1 MSKVVMKSS
10 NRMILVIALAV
21 VVFSAACSKNA
32 NTGNSTNS
40 TNSTTTNKTSTTS
53 TSTSGDTASSPMAAL
68 RAYYDAAMK
77 KDIPTAKKYLSAGTM
92 RVMEEGAKK
101 MGKTVD
107 EAFTEGAE
115 TTTAMPEFSNEK
127 ISGDTATVDIKA
139 QGATVTMPMVKE
151 DGVWK
156 LAMDKLIEDMKNSMG
171 GDTTTKKPGVADD
184 DDEEGTNHN
193 SGH

>member
-1 MSKVVMKSS
+1 MSKVVMKNST
-10 NRMILVIALAV
+10 RMILVIALAA

-40 TNSTTTNKTSTTS
+40 TNSTTTNKNSSTTS
-53 TSTSGDTASSPMAAL
+53 SGDAASSPTAAL
-68 RAYYDAAMK
+68 RAYYQAAMN
-77 KDIPTAKKYLSAGTM
+77 KDIPTAKKYLSTGTM

-107 EAFTEGAE
+107 EAFEEGAQ

-127 ISGDTATVDIKA
+127 INGDTATVDIKA
-139 QGATVTMPMVKE
+139 QGASVTMPMVKE

-156 LAMDKLIEDMKNSMG
+156 LAMDKLIEDMRKSMG
-171 GDTTTKKPGVADD
+171 GTQSKGPGDADD
-184 DDEEGTNHN
+184 DEDDKEGNHN
-193 SGH
+193 GGH